1 MSRRQVER
9 DLTRKVPVSVTLDRP
24 IYELIDDMINRRIF
38 KDRSHA
44 VNAALDFLAWTLK
57 NNPSQFYG
65 ERSVQ
70 QSPQVRPQQPDTN
83 QRYSR

>member
-1 MSRRQVER
+1 VER
-9 DLTRKVPVSVTLDRP
+9 DLTRKVPVSVTLDRQ
-24 IYELIDDMINRRIF
+24 IYDLIDDMIARRVF

-65 ERSVQ
+65 DRSVQ
-70 QSPQVRPQQPDTN
+70 QSPPTRQQQPGTN
-83 QRYSR
+83 PRYPR

>member
-1 MSRRQVER
+1 MS
-9 DLTRKVPVSVTLDRP
+9 RKVPVSVTLDRP
-24 IYELIDDMINRRIF
+24 IYDLIDDLIGRRVF

-57 NNPSQFYG
+57 NNPSLFYG

-70 QSPQVRPQQPDTN
+70 PSPPTHQQPPGTN
-83 QRYSR
+83 PRSPR

>member
-1 MSRRQVER
+1 MTRRQVER
-9 DLTRKVPVSVTLDRP
+9 DMTRKVPVSVTLDRP
-24 IYELIDDMINRRIF
+24 IYDLIDEMITRRIF

-57 NNPSQFYG
+57 NNPNLFYG
-65 ERSVQ
+65 ERIA
-70 QSPQVRPQQPDTN
+70 PQTPPTHQQQPGTN

>member
-9 DLTRKVPVSVTLDRP
+9 DLSRKVPVSVTLDRP
-24 IYELIDDMINRRIF
+24 IYDLIDEMINRRVF

-65 ERSVQ
+65 ERSAQ
-70 QSPQVRPQQPDTN
+70 PSQPTRQPQSGTN
-83 QRYSR
+83 QRYPR

>member
-1 MSRRQVER
+1 MS
-9 DLTRKVPVSVTLDRP
+9 RKVPVSVTLDRP
-24 IYELIDDMINRRIF
+24 IYDLIDDMISRRIF

-57 NNPSQFYG
+57 NNPSYFYG

-70 QSPQVRPQQPDTN
+70 PSPQVRQPQPDTS

>member
-24 IYELIDDMINRRIF
+24 IYDLIDDMIGRRIF

-65 ERSVQ
+65 ERSAQ
-70 QSPQVRPQQPDTN
+70 QSPQVRQQQPDTN

>member
-1 MSRRQVER
+1 MS
-9 DLTRKVPVSVTLDRP
+9 RKVPVSVTLDRP
-24 IYELIDDMINRRIF
+24 IYDLIDEMINRRVF

-65 ERSVQ
+65 ERLVQ
-70 QSPQVRPQQPDTN
+70 QTQQVHPQQPGTN
-83 QRYSR
+83 QRSPPQVEDE

>member
-9 DLTRKVPVSVTLDRP
+9 DMSRKVPVSVTLDRP
-24 IYELIDDMINRRIF
+24 IYDLIDDMISRRIF

-70 QSPQVRPQQPDTN
+70 QTQQVRQQQPGTN
-83 QRYSR
+83 PRYPR

>member
-1 MSRRQVER
+1 MS
-9 DLTRKVPVSVTLDRP
+9 RKVPVSVTLDRP
-24 IYELIDDMINRRIF
+24 IYDLIDDMISRRIF

-70 QSPQVRPQQPDTN
+70 QSPQVHQQQPGTN

>member
-9 DLTRKVPVSVTLDRP
+9 DMSRKVPVSVALDRP
-24 IYELIDDMINRRIF
+24 IYDLIDDMISRRIF

-70 QSPQVRPQQPDTN
+70 QTQQVRQQQPGTN
-83 QRYSR
+83 PRYPR

>member
-1 MSRRQVER
+1 MTRRQVER
-9 DLTRKVPVSVTLDRP
+9 DLSRKVPVSVTLDRP
-24 IYELIDDMINRRIF
+24 IYDLIDDMISRRVF

-65 ERSVQ
+65 DRSVQ
-70 QSPQVRPQQPDTN
+70 QSPPTRQQQPGKDP
-83 QRYSR
+83 RYPR